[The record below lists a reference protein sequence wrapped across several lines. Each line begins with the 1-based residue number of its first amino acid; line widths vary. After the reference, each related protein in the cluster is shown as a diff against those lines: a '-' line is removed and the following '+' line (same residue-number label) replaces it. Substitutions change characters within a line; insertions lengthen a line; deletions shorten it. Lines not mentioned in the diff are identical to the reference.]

1 MKIAWV
7 SGSHRVQS
15 QSKKVAQFIIK
26 MLKADFPAVE
36 SYYLDLGI
44 HPLPEWDESKWENS
58 DDWRTQWSPVS
69 SELTESS
76 AFIAISPE
84 WGGMVPS
91 RLKNFFL
98 LCDQNELAHKP
109 GLIVTVSSGRGG
121 TYPVAELR
129 ISSYKNTRLLW
140 IPEQVIIQNV
150 ETVLNQPFAATSDA
164 DRLIQ
169 DRLLYSLRLL
179 VKYGEC
185 LSALRSSGV
194 IDHVRFPYGI

>member
-1 MKIAWV
+1 MKIAIV

-109 GLIVTVSSGRGG
+109 GLIVTVSSGRGE
-121 TYPVAELR
+121 PIRLQNSESVATKILDYCGFR
-129 ISSYKNTRLLW
+129 NK
-140 IPEQVIIQNV
+140 
-150 ETVLNQPFAATSDA
+150 
-164 DRLIQ
+164 
-169 DRLLYSLRLL
+169 SLSKML
-179 VKYGEC
+179 KQC
-185 LSALRSSGV
+185 
-194 IDHVRFPYGI
+194 